1 MLVYIKPLSTF
12 PKLHSDT
19 LFGAITYAISELYPD
34 KVDAMINEF
43 ESGRPPFI
51 LSSTFPVI
59 YTPDSKIKFYPK
71 IIMDSDFT
79 GFDSKILKEYKKISY
94 IEEEIFFDLING
106 KISENDILENYDSY
120 TKLSNLLMSK
130 KMDVDIGFGENIL
143 PNNSV
148 NRLTNE
154 TKIFYTSGDSYKN
167 LGLFFLVQVFD
178 EDYYNIINAVM
189 RFLKDRGFGRDIS
202 TGKGQFDYEIEE
214 NPELADNSDENMFVT
229 LSRYIPTSDELKK
242 INEYSFY
249 EIDSKR
255 GRDKTGE
262 IRKQVRF
269 FKEGSTFPN
278 YQMTY
283 GNVFKS
289 GDVNP
294 AVEYGYAFPIRFNR
308 KWEDEM

>member
-120 TKLSNLLMSK
+120 TKLSNNTKLLIENSI
-130 KMDVDIGFGENIL
+130 VFG
-143 PNNSV
+143 
-148 NRLTNE
+148 
-154 TKIFYTSGDSYKN
+154 
-167 LGLFFLVQVFD
+167 
-178 EDYYNIINAVM
+178 
-189 RFLKDRGFGRDIS
+189 
-202 TGKGQFDYEIEE
+202 
-214 NPELADNSDENMFVT
+214 
-229 LSRYIPTSDELKK
+229 
-242 INEYSFY
+242 
-249 EIDSKR
+249 
-255 GRDKTGE
+255 
-262 IRKQVRF
+262 
-269 FKEGSTFPN
+269 
-278 YQMTY
+278 
-283 GNVFKS
+283 
-289 GDVNP
+289 
-294 AVEYGYAFPIRFNR
+294 
-308 KWEDEM
+308 